1 MYKDCFCFDDKHI
14 PYIEIENNMILV
26 KFPLNGDLIGFEFK
40 KFYDF
45 YVQTSPSTV
54 CEYNDKLY
62 CQNCINNYQCQNHKI
77 NPIIYCYDCE
87 KYFCENCKN
96 KHDNHSNIP
105 YGEIEN
111 KKRVLK
117 EFIET
122 LILKIKKLEDILN
135 DMKNKLDF
143 CESILMRNNYL
154 PTKEMIINLKNLKIN
169 NEKENYDTIDEIIN
183 KLKSI
188 DFNFFIKKNN
198 ENLQKGK
205 DGLESSNKTKNIQ
218 EDNHSNNVN
227 NGFIDNKKKIQMKVL
242 VIFLKVKAS

>member
-1 MYKDCFCFDDKHI
+1 M
-14 PYIEIENNMILV
+14 
-26 KFPLNGDLIGFEFK
+26 
-40 KFYDF
+40 
-45 YVQTSPSTV
+45 
-54 CEYNDKLY
+54 
-62 CQNCINNYQCQNHKI
+62 
-77 NPIIYCYDCE
+77 
-87 KYFCENCKN
+87 
-96 KHDNHSNIP
+96 
-105 YGEIEN
+105 
-111 KKRVLK
+111 
-117 EFIET
+117 
-122 LILKIKKLEDILN
+122 KIKKLEDILN

-227 NGFIDNKKKIQMKVL
+227 NGFIDNEKTIQMKVL

>member
-1 MYKDCFCFDDKHI
+1 
-14 PYIEIENNMILV
+14 
-26 KFPLNGDLIGFEFK
+26 
-40 KFYDF
+40 
-45 YVQTSPSTV
+45 
-54 CEYNDKLY
+54 
-62 CQNCINNYQCQNHKI
+62 
-77 NPIIYCYDCE
+77 
-87 KYFCENCKN
+87 
-96 KHDNHSNIP
+96 
-105 YGEIEN
+105 
-111 KKRVLK
+111 
-117 EFIET
+117 
-122 LILKIKKLEDILN
+122 
-135 DMKNKLDF
+135 MKNKLDF

-154 PTKEMIINLKNLKIN
+154 PTKEMTINLKNLKIN

-227 NGFIDNKKKIQMKVL
+227 NGFIDNEKTIQMKVL